1 MSDRK
6 SITIFVVVLASL
18 NGLLKSSYV
27 RAKMLIYLCF
37 FVYNALQLLE
47 ALAEHIDMDIW
58 EGKNKAISRAYK
70 YIYIYR
76 YIYIDTD
83 IDIDTDINTD
93 IDMREDK
100 KYLFAFISWY

>member
-1 MSDRK
+1 M
-6 SITIFVVVLASL
+6 
-18 NGLLKSSYV
+18 
-27 RAKMLIYLCF
+27 
-37 FVYNALQLLE
+37 
-47 ALAEHIDMDIW
+47 W

-93 IDMREDK
+93 IDMREGK